1 MSLKR
6 QFPRKKGTWWLVGS
20 GERKSHGKHQ
30 GEERTVGE
38 TFVWWFLQEEVCKL
52 GRQSSGWLAGM
63 ISADSKA

>member
-20 GERKSHGKHQ
+20 GERKSHRKHQ

-38 TFVWWFLQEEVCKL
+38 TFAWWFLQERVCKA
-52 GRQSSGWLAGM
+52 GKAVFRLA
-63 ISADSKA
+63 SWNDFSRL